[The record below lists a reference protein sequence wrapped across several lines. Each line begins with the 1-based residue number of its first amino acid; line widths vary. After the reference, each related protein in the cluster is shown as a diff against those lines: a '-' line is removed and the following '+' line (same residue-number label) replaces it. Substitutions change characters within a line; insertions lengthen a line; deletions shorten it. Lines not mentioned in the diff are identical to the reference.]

1 MVTKDQ
7 WVVQGWQSEK
17 NREGVS
23 EAQSRLLFLCQPS
36 DPPRSGG
43 RSKQSTGRLPACLL
57 HALSGVT
64 GAACLQAQCWA
75 S

>member
-17 NREGVS
+17 NGEGVS

-36 DPPRSGG
+36 DPRGAEGG
-43 RSKQSTGRLPACLL
+43 ESRAPGLPACLL

-64 GAACLQAQCWA
+64 GAACLQARCWA